1 MGHGSPRR
9 FPASVYTEGSEPDA
23 RFSFANERT
32 FLAWIRTSL
41 ALIAGGVALES
52 LGLRLQPGLRL
63 AASLLLIV
71 SGVAVPVH
79 AWFHW
84 ARSERAL
91 RREEPLP
98 SPLLSVPLG
107 VAVAVIGVLVA
118 LAVLLR

>member
-1 MGHGSPRR
+1 MTRSPRR
-9 FPASVYTEGSEPDA
+9 FPASVYDEGSEPDA

-52 LGLRLQPGLRL
+52 LGLRLQPDLRL
-63 AASLLLIV
+63 AAALLLIV

-79 AWFHW
+79 AWFRW

-91 RREEPLP
+91 RRDEPLP
-98 SPLLSVPLG
+98 SPFLSAPLG
-107 VAVAVIGVLVA
+107 VAVVVIGIVVA